1 MSHPYKQHRDAERKI
16 AKARYR
22 AEGGAVNS
30 KEYSRALREIRWL
43 GKKSESHKGSFQDW
57 DMRMA
62 EDVSNAVPRRPYRD
76 VLDVK
81 VHD

>member
-16 AKARYR
+16 ARTRYR
-22 AEGGAVNS
+22 AEGGGVSAN
-30 KEYSRALREIRWL
+30 RWL
-43 GKKSESHKGSFQDW
+43 GEHQLRQFGNHPHEAKVIRDLDAKSAQYISDK
-57 DMRMA
+57 
-62 EDVSNAVPRRPYRD
+62 VPRRPYRD